1 MIQGYS
7 RARIAKV
14 FLWNR
19 GDFLRVN
26 EKISALILVAGMSR
40 RMGDFKP
47 LLPLRGRT
55 LIENSVDSV
64 LCGGAETAVVVTGYR
79 AEEVEEVLSRSFG
92 ERVCF
97 VRNNEYK
104 VTDMM
109 TSVRIGVSALPECD
123 AFFLLPGDMP
133 VVSQG
138 TFEKLIANRE
148 QHKMP
153 LCFPLLEG
161 YRKHPPLI
169 DASMIP
175 DILSYEGEN
184 GLRGLWEHHENHIL
198 NVPVDDAGV
207 WIDIDT
213 KIDYLGCKQKY
224 EKETGGKTKWK
235 RSAKVL
241 SKKTTPQKFPAA
253 AYM

>member
-1 MIQGYS
+1 M
-7 RARIAKV
+7 V
-14 FLWNR
+14 FLRN
-19 GDFLRVN
+19 G
-26 EKISALILVAGMSR
+26 EKICALILVAGMSR

-64 LCGGAETAVVVTGYR
+64 LSGGADTAVVVTGYR
-79 AEEVEEVLSRSFG
+79 AEDVERVLSRSFG
-92 ERVCF
+92 ERVSF
-97 VRNNEYK
+97 VRNNEYE

-109 TSVRIGVSALPECD
+109 TSVRIGVAALPECD
-123 AFFLLPGDMP
+123 TFFLLPGDMP

-138 TFEKLIANRE
+138 TFNKLIESRE
-148 QHKMP
+148 QQCMP
-153 LCFPLLEG
+153 LCFPVLEG
-161 YRKHPPLI
+161 FRKHPPLI
-169 DASMIP
+169 DTSLIP

-184 GLRGLWEHHENHIL
+184 GLRGLWKRYEHNIL
-198 NVPVDDAGV
+198 DIPVDDEGV

-213 KIDYLGCKQKY
+213 KTDYLGCKQKY

-235 RSAKVL
+235 RSAKAL
-241 SKKTTPQKFPAA
+241 SKRTTPQRFPAA